1 MGYVKEAR
9 LRLNAIKEIDII
21 NMLLRSKRV
30 IIFRDVS
37 VTQSEPSRTL

>member
-9 LRLNAIKEIDII
+9 LRLNEIDII
-21 NMLLRSKRV
+21 IMLLRSKRV